1 MKRLLKPV
9 VHFGSLIP
17 LALLINDWMSDSLT
31 ANPIQYLTLKT
42 GKTALILITMSLAVS
57 PIIFITGKNYLS
69 PLRKLL
75 GLYSALYAAL
85 HFSIFV
91 GLDYFFDWELISG
104 VIIEKPYVLAGF
116 SAFLILS
123 VMAITSTKG
132 WKRRLKKKW
141 KPLHRF
147 VYAAGFL
154 VVLHYV
160 WLVKSDIREPLA
172 YGFVIGLLLT
182 LRIPRIRVLVSAC
195 KEKRVSLQESG
206 SQP

>member
-9 VHFGSLIP
+9 VHFGCLIP
-17 LALLINDWMSDSLT
+17 LALLINDWISDSLT
-31 ANPIQYLTLKT
+31 ANPIQYLTHET
-42 GKTALILITMSLAVS
+42 GKTALILITMSLSVS

-75 GLYSALYAAL
+75 GLYSALYATL

-91 GLDYFFDWELISG
+91 GLDYFFDWELISDA
-104 VIIEKPYVLAGF
+104 IIEKPYVLAGF
-116 SAFLILS
+116 SAFLILA

-147 VYAAGFL
+147 VYLAGFL
-154 VVLHYV
+154 VILHYV

-172 YGFVIGLLLT
+172 YGFVIGLFLT
-182 LRIPRIRVLVSAC
+182 LRIPRIRGLVSAW
-195 KEKRVSLQESG
+195 KEKRISLQESG
-206 SQP
+206 S

>member
-9 VHFGSLIP
+9 VHFGCLIP
-17 LALLINDWMSDSLT
+17 LALLINDWISDSLT
-31 ANPIQYLTLKT
+31 ANPIQYLTHET
-42 GKTALILITMSLAVS
+42 GKTALILLTMSLSVS
-57 PIIFITGKNYLS
+57 PLVFITGKNYLS

-75 GLYSALYAAL
+75 GLYSALYATL

-91 GLDYFFDWELISG
+91 GLDYFFDWELISDA
-104 VIIEKPYVLAGF
+104 IIEKPYVLAGF

-147 VYAAGFL
+147 VYLAGFL

-160 WLVKSDIREPLA
+160 LLVKSDIREPLA

-182 LRIPRIRVLVSAC
+182 LRIPRIRSLVSAW
-195 KEKRVSLQESG
+195 KEKRI
-206 SQP
+206 SQILEEKT

>member
-1 MKRLLKPV
+1 
-9 VHFGSLIP
+9 
-17 LALLINDWMSDSLT
+17 
-31 ANPIQYLTLKT
+31 
-42 GKTALILITMSLAVS
+42 MSLSVS
-57 PIIFITGKNYLS
+57 PLVFITGKNYLS

-75 GLYSALYAAL
+75 GLYSALYATL

-91 GLDYFFDWELISG
+91 GLDYFFDWELISDA
-104 VIIEKPYVLAGF
+104 IIEKPYVLAGF

-147 VYAAGFL
+147 VYLAGFL

-182 LRIPRIRVLVSAC
+182 LRIPRIRSLVSAW
-195 KEKRVSLQESG
+195 KEKRI
-206 SQP
+206 SQILEEKT

>member
-17 LALLINDWMSDSLT
+17 LALLINDWVSDSLT
-31 ANPIQYLTLKT
+31 ANPIQYLTHET
-42 GKTALILITMSLAVS
+42 GKTALILLTMSLAVS
-57 PIIFITGKNYLS
+57 PMVFITGKNYLS
-69 PLRKLL
+69 SMRRLL
-75 GLYSALYAAL
+75 GLYSAMYASL

-91 GLDYFFDWELISG
+91 GLDYFFDWELISDA
-104 VIIEKPYVLAGF
+104 IIEKPYVLAGF

-147 VYAAGFL
+147 VYVAGFL
-154 VVLHYV
+154 AVLHYV
-160 WLVKSDIREPLA
+160 WLVKADIREPLA
-172 YGFVIGLLLT
+172 YGFAIGVLLV
-182 LRIPRIRVLVSAC
+182 LRIPRIRRFISRWRETRL
-195 KEKRVSLQESG
+195 
-206 SQP
+206 SQIIEGKT

>member
-17 LALLINDWMSDSLT
+17 LVLLINDWIIDSLT

-91 GLDYFFDWELISG
+91 GLDYFFDWELISSA
-104 VIIEKPYVLAGF
+104 IIEKPYVLAGF

-147 VYAAGFL
+147 VYAAGIL

-172 YGFVIGLLLT
+172 YGFVIGLFLT
-182 LRIPRIRVLVSAC
+182 LRIPRIRVLVSAW
-195 KEKRVSLQESG
+195 KEKRISLQESG
-206 SQP
+206 S

>member
-1 MKRLLKPV
+1 MKRLLKLV

-31 ANPIQYLTLKT
+31 ANPIQYLTHET
-42 GKTALILITMSLAVS
+42 GKTALILLTMSLAVS
-57 PIIFITGKNYLS
+57 PLVFITGKNYRS
-69 PLRKLL
+69 PMRRLL
-75 GLYSALYAAL
+75 GLYSAMYASL

-91 GLDYFFDWELISG
+91 GLDYFFDWELISDA
-104 VIIEKPYVLAGF
+104 IIEKPYVLAGF

-147 VYAAGFL
+147 VYVAGFL
-154 VVLHYV
+154 AVFHYV

-172 YGFVIGLLLT
+172 YGFAIGVLLV
-182 LRIPRIRVLVSAC
+182 LRIPRIRRFISRWRETRL
-195 KEKRVSLQESG
+195 
-206 SQP
+206 SQIIEGKT